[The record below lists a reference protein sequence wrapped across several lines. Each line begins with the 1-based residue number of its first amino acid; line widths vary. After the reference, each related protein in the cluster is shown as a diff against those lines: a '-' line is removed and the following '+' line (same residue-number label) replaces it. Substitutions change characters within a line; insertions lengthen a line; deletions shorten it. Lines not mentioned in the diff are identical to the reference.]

1 MVTRTTRRRSSGSRC
16 SPASFWPAAF
26 ARSSKARRI
35 SGSAGKSFWSSSDR
49 PSRPMNPN
57 GRCSPSLTGPATRSF
72 LITIPK
78 PINSFY
84 PRKRRLHESHR
95 YRYVETDCARSSRHD
110 HPAQR
115 RIDGVARSGRRSP
128 GQVLRCEHRRW
139 RLVRQRQGSRSEA
152 CQGSPDKSGHRGISH
167 RVGVAMKFGVVIFP
181 GSNCDHDCYYA
192 VQAVI
197 GKPVE
202 LVWHQ
207 DTSLKGFDAVILPGG
222 FSYGDYLRT
231 GALAKFSPVMQS
243 VKEFADKGGLVIGI
257 CNGFQILT
265 ESGLLPGALMR
276 NVTRQYICKFLN
288 ISTETTNSPFTNQM
302 TRGQVLRIPI
312 GHGDGN
318 YFADPET

>member
-1 MVTRTTRRRSSGSRC
+1 
-16 SPASFWPAAF
+16 
-26 ARSSKARRI
+26 
-35 SGSAGKSFWSSSDR
+35 
-49 PSRPMNPN
+49 
-57 GRCSPSLTGPATRSF
+57 
-72 LITIPK
+72 
-78 PINSFY
+78 
-84 PRKRRLHESHR
+84 
-95 YRYVETDCARSSRHD
+95 
-110 HPAQR
+110 
-115 RIDGVARSGRRSP
+115 
-128 GQVLRCEHRRW
+128 
-139 RLVRQRQGSRSEA
+139 
-152 CQGSPDKSGHRGISH
+152 
-167 RVGVAMKFGVVIFP
+167 MKFGVVIFP

-202 LVWHQ
+202 FIWHQ

-288 ISTETTNSPFTNQM
+288 ISAETTNSPFTSQM
-302 TRGQVLRIPI
+302 TKGQVLRIPI

-318 YFADPET
+318 YFADPETLKRLNGEDRVAFRYHGENPNGSLENIAGILNEGRNVLGMMPHPDRSSEAILGSTDGKLIFESMVNALSLT